1 MVGLIEDVRKSMTQ
15 WFKHEGDA
23 IYLLGDPAGASLAA
37 SEYLSVVHG
46 VEAGRPA
53 AVDLKKEKAL
63 HDALRAAIGVGVVAS
78 AHDCSEGGLA
88 AALAECCITNP
99 AGAIGARITLEG
111 GGRADTLLFGEG
123 PSRIIVSTSAENA
136 SPLEAILRAADVP
149 FRRLGEV
156 GGPSI
161 EMRLSGNALS
171 LNAAGLRRAWQTAL
185 PELLNR

>member
-1 MVGLIEDVRKSMTQ
+1 
-15 WFKHEGDA
+15 
-23 IYLLGDPAGASLAA
+23 
-37 SEYLSVVHG
+37 
-46 VEAGRPA
+46 
-53 AVDLKKEKAL
+53 
-63 HDALRAAIGVGVVAS
+63 
-78 AHDCSEGGLA
+78 
-88 AALAECCITNP
+88 LAECCITNP
-99 AGAIGARITLEG
+99 AGAIGARVTLEG
-111 GGRADTLLFGEG
+111 SGRADTLLFGEG

-171 LNAAGLRRAWQTAL
+171 LNAADLRRAWQTAL